1 MSSTGTAQAVA
12 VTCQLE
18 SMWYKVRRQHGD
30 GDRADTVRGQWHSVW
45 FLGRLDETPA

>member
-18 SMWYKVRRQHGD
+18 SMWYKVRWKMQLAACGL
-30 GDRADTVRGQWHSVW
+30 GQGGHSTSPMA
-45 FLGRLDETPA
+45 LGVVLREAG

>member
-18 SMWYKVRRQHGD
+18 SMWYKVRWQVQL
-30 GDRADTVRGQWHSVW
+30 AARGWTQCGHSMMPMALSVV
-45 FLGRLDETPA
+45 LGEAG

>member
-18 SMWYKVRRQHGD
+18 SMWYKVRWQMQLAAWGW
-30 GDRADTVRGQWHSVW
+30 GQGGHSTRPVA
-45 FLGRLDETPA
+45 LSVVLREAG